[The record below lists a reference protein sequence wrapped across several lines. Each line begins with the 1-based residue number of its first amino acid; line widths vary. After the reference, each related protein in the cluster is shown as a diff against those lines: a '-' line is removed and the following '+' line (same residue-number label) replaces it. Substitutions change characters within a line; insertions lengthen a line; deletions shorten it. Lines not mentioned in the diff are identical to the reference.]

1 MIAQDTI
8 GEIRRHA
15 KELAESAPAFTTEQQ
30 QLLTLTFR
38 RHATA
43 QPQVVGL

>member
-1 MIAQDTI
+1 MIALDTI
-8 GEIRRHA
+8 AEIRRHA

-38 RHATA
+38 RHPAA
-43 QPQVVGL
+43 QSQVARL